1 MQNRQ
6 TFRLIE
12 NISSMTGN
20 HFWKEGGQSFREKV
34 LWLYVVELK
43 DYDYFVWK
51 LFLILFSS
59 VFFFCCRVL
68 AISGYYNNTRF
79 DLTQDRSRTQE
90 WRNNKK
96 GWNSTVKL
104 NLISRCCWQLH
115 QKGGPSYLKAIF
127 KKREKGALAIYSR
140 IGVIRS
146 ISWHQFQF
154 PSSTPETG
162 KSYLNV

>member
-104 NLISRCCWQLH
+104 NLISRCCW
-115 QKGGPSYLKAIF
+115 KNIYLF
-127 KKREKGALAIYSR
+127 LPYCYSNVR
-140 IGVIRS
+140 VVSCWYCGLCDWNVVRHS
-146 ISWHQFQF
+146 QFTVF
-154 PSSTPETG
+154 WLEN
-162 KSYLNV
+162 KC